1 MRLRLC
7 LVLALALSLAVPA
20 LAGASS
26 SAVIKACTDGTLAS
40 KSFSQ
45 RDYAKAL
52 ANLPSDV
59 DEYTDCRAQIQRAQ
73 LHGSSHGR
81 GGSGSNGGS
90 GIGGVTGGTGGP
102 SAGGGAAAPAGPI
115 TDPLQSATPA
125 ERATYAKAVKAGSA
139 PVELDGRPISAGRLG
154 GSTVDTVDDLPAPL
168 LAILVLLLL
177 GGVGAT
183 GFGTRRLV
191 HTRRPA

>member
-7 LVLALALSLAVPA
+7 LALALVVSLAVPA
-20 LAGASS
+20 LAGASA

-52 ANLPSDV
+52 ANLPSDI

-73 LHGSSHGR
+73 LHGGSHGR
-81 GGSGSNGGS
+81 GGSGSSGGT

-102 SAGGGAAAPAGPI
+102 PAGGGAATPAGPI

-125 ERATYAKAVKAGSA
+125 ERVTYAKAVKAGSA

-154 GSTVDTVDDLPAPL
+154 GSTVDALDDLPAPL
-168 LAILVLLLL
+168 LVILVLLLL
-177 GGVGAT
+177 GGVGAA

-191 HTRRPA
+191 HARRPA